1 MLRLWVARLSV
12 CRARLAADLVL
23 AIGNQKLYRTNARYQ
38 AFYKRLF
45 CASFAFRRAPA
56 SAPAVRICSTVSEL
70 EGGIASAAALICGG
84 GFGVTFAAVVAL
96 IRGGGFGVTFVAA
109 TTPPLIS

>member
-38 AFYKRLF
+38 AFCNRLF
-45 CASFAFRRAPA
+45 CASFAFCRAPA
-56 SAPAVRICSTVSEL
+56 SAPAVRICSTVIEL
-70 EGGIASAAALICGG
+70 DGGVASMVALIFGG
-84 GFGVTFAAVVAL
+84 GCGVTFAALVAV
-96 IRGGGFGVTFVAA
+96 I
-109 TTPPLIS
+109 